1 MNAFEKDTLYR
12 LLVEST
18 RLWVISHW
26 LEHHELPKDVT
37 FYAYPNGPR
46 GFDWGNAP
54 GPDNDGTERPPR
66 GKRVRIT
73 LEIEDHQ

>member
-18 RLWVISHW
+18 RFWVIANW
-26 LEHHELPKDVT
+26 LENHELPKQTT
-37 FYAYPNGPR
+37 FYTYPGGPL

-54 GPDNDGTERPPR
+54 GPDDEAIERPLR

-73 LEIEDHQ
+73 LEIEDHK